1 MIKLL
6 QRLTKSIYCYLSVEQ
21 LSATTT
27 GDKIMKTYDIETSL
41 LIMSIMSDISSVKK
55 AITAYRKLN
64 AFDFLSAPK
73 SLNLKTTALGIF
85 AHRNKSCFLN
95 SCKVTILA
103 LENDLSIQKKRTIKL
118 KIEAQPEYPNITGE
132 DILAD
137 FLAL

>member
-1 MIKLL
+1 
-6 QRLTKSIYCYLSVEQ
+6 
-21 LSATTT
+21 
-27 GDKIMKTYDIETSL
+27 MKTYDIETSL